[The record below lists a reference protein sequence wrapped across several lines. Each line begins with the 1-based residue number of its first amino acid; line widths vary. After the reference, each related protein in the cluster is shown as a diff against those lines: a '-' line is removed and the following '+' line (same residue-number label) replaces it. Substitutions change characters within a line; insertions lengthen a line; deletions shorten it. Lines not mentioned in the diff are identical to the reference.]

1 MTAKPKNN
9 KATSKKKAITKNEE
23 NCKSPITPAGTE
35 IRDLLVNAFTEST
48 QNFSEIEEALKAA
61 NENFESIG
69 ENFESLDVRTKNL
82 WSSLNTTDEVVDSM
96 RRAVSTSCRLS
107 LAAIV
112 WAFAVTII
120 EVIIH
125 AR

>member
-82 WSSLNTTDEVVDSM
+82 WSSLNTTDETVDSM
-96 RRAVSTSCRLS
+96 RGATVVSCRLS
-107 LAAIV
+107 LAAIILSV
-112 WAFAVTII
+112 GSII
-120 EVIIH
+120 TEIILH